1 MGSGAMLGIAQ
12 LSSRWMFVLA
22 LEADEE
28 EDRRRQHMLFAPPE
42 SLDVSRTPGGGG
54 RGGCCFWRA
63 RGNWRISR
71 HRCGRICA
79 GGRHLCSYVLGRRE
93 RPKIYMH
100 WVRDKLSGR

>member
-42 SLDVSRTPGGGG
+42 IT
-54 RGGCCFWRA
+54 
-63 RGNWRISR
+63 
-71 HRCGRICA
+71 
-79 GGRHLCSYVLGRRE
+79 
-93 RPKIYMH
+93 
-100 WVRDKLSGR
+100 